1 MFGFGGRVK
10 FYCIADKDTVRGFA
24 LAGVAGTAVAD
35 AKAAAE
41 ALARAAAQKECG
53 VIIITESAASLI
65 RAQVDAMRLE
75 VSRPLIA
82 EIPGGGGSAAK
93 GTENTE

>member
-1 MFGFGGRVK
+1 MK
-10 FYCIADKDTVRGFA
+10 FYCVADKDTVRGFA
-24 LAGVAGTAVAD
+24 LAGVDGMAVAD
-35 AKAAAE
+35 AKSAAA

-53 VIIITESAASLI
+53 VIIITESAAALI

-82 EIPGGGGSAAK
+82 EIPGGVGSAAK
-93 GTENTE
+93 GTENT